1 MSEPFLERLTRFTPD
16 AGRVD
21 RDALLFATGRASARP
36 NRVWVALVGALT
48 ATQALSLVLLWPQ
61 PVPPGVGSRV
71 QVAHT
76 APATSEASAAP
87 NAGSVL
93 AHYRLDSEAEEPP
106 ETGTF
111 VDTGPPLRAY
121 DSPPAS
127 ILN

>member
-1 MSEPFLERLTRFTPD
+1 MSEFLERLSRFTPD

-36 NRVWVALVGALT
+36 NRVWIALVGALVT
-48 ATQALSLVLLWPQ
+48 TQALSVVLLWSQ
-61 PVPPGVGSRV
+61 PVTPSVGPPA

-76 APATSEASAAP
+76 APATSEASTVP
-87 NAGSVL
+87 IPGSIL
-93 AHYRLDSEAEEPP
+93 AHYRLDLEAEQRP